1 MRKNRAT
8 HLLAPTVL
16 AETGNADKRMAFGG
30 AAFEI
35 RMPLVIHVM
44 QQSDGFPQICV
55 FAAQLREMLH
65 RVGNRIA
72 VFPEAFGLH
81 PVVQGNLGASGERF
95 THRSILWIE
104 TL

>member
-1 MRKNRAT
+1 
-8 HLLAPTVL
+8 
-16 AETGNADKRMAFGG
+16 MAFGG

-65 RVGNRIA
+65 RIGDRIA
-72 VFPEAFGLH
+72 VFPQAFGLH
-81 PVVQGNLGASGERF
+81 PVVQDSLSARRERF
-95 THRSILWIE
+95 THRSIQ
-104 TL
+104 

>member
-16 AETGNADKRMAFGG
+16 AETGNADKRVAFGR

-44 QQSDGFPQICV
+44 QQSDGFPEIGV
-55 FAAQLREMLH
+55 FAAQLREMSH
-65 RVGNRIA
+65 RISDRIT
-72 VFPEAFGLH
+72 VFPETFGVDPL
-81 PVVQGNLGASGERF
+81 VQNRLRASGERF
-95 THRSILWIE
+95 THRLI
-104 TL
+104 